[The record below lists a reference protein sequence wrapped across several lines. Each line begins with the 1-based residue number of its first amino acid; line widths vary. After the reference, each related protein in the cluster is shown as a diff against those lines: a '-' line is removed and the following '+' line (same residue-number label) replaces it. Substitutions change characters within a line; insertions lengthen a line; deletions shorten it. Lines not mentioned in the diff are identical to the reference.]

1 MIQPTPLAAMES
13 GIAVRL
19 AAASTR
25 ALVKRNLCFRT
36 ASDYKPDALEGFRQ
50 ASMIRPV
57 VATPQSIMEA
67 SILQGCSER
76 I

>member
-36 ASDYKPDALEGFRQ
+36 ASDYKSDALSIG
-50 ASMIRPV
+50 PV
-57 VATPQSIMEA
+57 G
-67 SILQGCSER
+67 ILR
-76 I
+76 KYL